1 MLPRTFFLFELLFH
15 LLAGQPTQ
23 VGYQVGTGIADIT
36 GPIVQIMM
44 MGYAKHGQTGQ
55 GLAQRLYSRAYTVLD
70 PVSGNRITIVNTD
83 TQSMGDIVK
92 QRVVSS
98 LQEIYGEDVYTE
110 KNIMLASTHSH
121 SGMGG
126 FLQYTLYEISVLGWI
141 EETVQP
147 MVQGIVKSIQIA
159 HDNLQEGNVV
169 YNLGELLDTNINRS
183 PSAYLLNPEEERAR
197 YKHNVDKDMSLLGFR
212 ARDGQP
218 LGLIT
223 WFPVHGV
230 SINNT
235 NRLINGDN
243 KGFAA
248 YAAERTM
255 NPDSL
260 PGKGPF
266 VAAFTQS
273 NGADVSPNT
282 LGAFCTETDI
292 PCDGSRDSICP
303 GSSKCIGR
311 GPGWKIG
318 HFESNRIIGQNQA
331 TRALELF
338 GQKRKGK
345 AIPASVSASASTS
358 ASVPVP
364 ISVQGKV
371 DFRQKY
377 WDITKEV
384 VITANGTKG
393 LLCDPAMG
401 YSFAAGTTD
410 GPAIDGFYQN
420 TTQGTFF
427 WDIAKDLVKKP
438 TQRQKECQAPKAIL
452 LNTGEIK
459 YPFDWQPKILDVQ
472 LLRMGNVY
480 IIGVPSEFSTMSGRR
495 LRRSVRQNLIAQ
507 GLGNN
512 DTVVL
517 HTGPA
522 NGYAS
527 YCTTFEEYQM
537 QRYEG
542 GSTPY
547 GPYTLDAYIKVF
559 GELVSSMASGKP
571 ILDSEQLPN
580 YVNASYDFSPRQGAD
595 RPKLFH
601 QFGDVVRNVA
611 PVYRRRK
618 ALTITASFVAGNP
631 RNDGMLDKTY
641 LTVEYR
647 QPSSGDWKI
656 IKTDDDYDTRFIW
669 RYTMPILGQ
678 SEATVEWDCGEDT
691 PAGFYRLGY
700 FGHHRTPYTK
710 VAIPHSGYSSEFE
723 LI

>member
-55 GLAQRLYSRAYTVLD
+55 GLAQRLYSRAYTVVD

-92 QRVVSS
+92 QRVVTS
-98 LQEIYGEDVYTE
+98 LQAMYGEDMYTE

-147 MVQGIVKSIQIA
+147 MVQGIVKSIQLA
-159 HDNLQEGNVV
+159 HENLQEGSVV

-183 PSAYLLNPEEERAR
+183 PSAYLLNPPEERAR
-197 YKHNVDKDMSLLGFR
+197 YEHDVDKDMSLLGFR

-218 LGLIT
+218 LGLIS

-243 KGFAA
+243 KGYAA
-248 YAAERTM
+248 YAAERLM

-282 LGAFCTETDI
+282 LGAFCTESDI

-318 HFESNRIIGQNQA
+318 HFESNRIIGLNQA
-331 TRALELF
+331 TRALDLF
-338 GQKRKGK
+338 GQKS
-345 AIPASVSASASTS
+345 IDVH
-358 ASVPVP
+358 
-364 ISVQGKV
+364 GKV

-377 WDITKEV
+377 WDITKQV

-438 TQRQKECQAPKAIL
+438 SQKQKECQAPKAIL

-472 LLRMGNVY
+472 LLRLGNVY

-495 LRRSVRQNLIAQ
+495 LRRSVKRNLIEQ
-507 GLGNN
+507 GLGDK

-559 GELVSSMASGKP
+559 EELVTAMASGRP
-571 ILDSEQLPN
+571 VLDSEQLPN

-611 PVYRRRK
+611 PVYKRRK
-618 ALTITASFVAGNP
+618 ALTVTATFVAGNP

-641 LTVEYR
+641 LTVER
-647 QPSSGDWKI
+647 QDDSGDWKVV
-656 IKTDDDYDTRFIW
+656 KTDDDYDTRFIW

-678 SEATVEWDCGEDT
+678 SEATVEWDCGDA
-691 PAGFYRLGY
+691 PAGIYRLGY

-710 VAIPHSGYSSEFE
+710 
-723 LI
+723 